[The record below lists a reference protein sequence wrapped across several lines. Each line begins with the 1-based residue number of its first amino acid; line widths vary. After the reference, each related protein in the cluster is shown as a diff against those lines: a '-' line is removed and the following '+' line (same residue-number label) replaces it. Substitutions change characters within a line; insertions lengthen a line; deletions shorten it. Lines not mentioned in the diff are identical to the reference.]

1 MKRMFRGARLVLLL
15 GVVAMIAAA
24 IPALAASGP
33 DASSAKK
40 HKKKHSKRGPTGKQG
55 KQGPR
60 GATGATGATGPQG
73 PAGPQGAPGGPPG
86 ARGAPGATGP
96 SAESAVDYGVARV
109 IRVRGGVRTVLG
121 TVWTSNIPEDR
132 NNAANASGTVVD
144 QGCAAGD
151 TYMATGAIRS
161 NETET
166 STPAGEAGAG
176 LVVQGGN
183 GALLTAMQ
191 TTPPNP
197 NPFGTVKV
205 VSIASSSRLDS
216 NDPDPAGKET
226 TLVTTPAIGAP
237 AGGTCIINGTAQ
249 FFDFNEAV
257 AGER

>member
-55 KQGPR
+55 PR

-96 SAESAVDYGVARV
+96 PAESAVDYGVARV
-109 IRVRGGVRTVLG
+109 INVRSGMVLG

-144 QGCAAGD
+144 PACMAGD
-151 TYMATGAIRS
+151 TFRATGAIRS

-183 GALLTAMQ
+183 GQLLTAAQ

-205 VSIASSSRLDS
+205 VSIARSSKLDS
-216 NDPDPAGKET
+216 NAPETGNET
-226 TLVTTPAIGAP
+226 TLVTTAAIGAP

-249 FFDFNEAV
+249 FFDFNEA

>member
-15 GVVAMIAAA
+15 GVVAIIAAA

-40 HKKKHSKRGPTGKQG
+40 HKKHSKRGPTGKQG

-60 GATGATGATGPQG
+60 GARGATGATGPQG
-73 PAGPQGAPGGPPG
+73 PAGPQGAPGGPSG

-96 SAESAVDYGVARV
+96 PAESAVDYGVARV
-109 IRVRGGVRTVLG
+109 IRVRNGVRTVLG

-132 NNAANASGTVVD
+132 NNAANGSGTVVD

-176 LVVQGGN
+176 LVVQSATGQ
-183 GALLTAMQ
+183 LLTAAQ
-191 TTPPNP
+191 TTPPSP

-205 VSIASSSRLDS
+205 VSIASSSGLDS

-226 TLVTTPAIGAP
+226 TLVTTTIPPGAP
-237 AGGTCIINGTAQ
+237 TGPACIINGTAQ
-249 FFDFNEAV
+249 FFDFNEA

>member
-15 GVVAMIAAA
+15 GVVAIIAAA

-40 HKKKHSKRGPTGKQG
+40 HKKKHSKRGPKGKQG
-55 KQGPR
+55 KQGPQ

-96 SAESAVDYGVARV
+96 PAESAVDYGVARV
-109 IRVRGGVRTVLG
+109 IRVRGGVRTLLG

-151 TYMATGAIRS
+151 TYTATGAIRS

-176 LVVQGGN
+176 LVVQSATGQ
-183 GALLTAMQ
+183 LLAAMQ
-191 TTPPNP
+191 TMPPNP

-205 VSIASSSRLDS
+205 VSIARSSKLDS
-216 NDPDPAGKET
+216 NAPEAGNET
-226 TLVTTPAIGAP
+226 TLVTTTIPAMATTGGA
-237 AGGTCIINGTAQ
+237 CIINGTAQ
-249 FFDFNEAV
+249 FFDFNEA